1 MATYTSNYQLHQWVP
16 EDDFLRTDFNTDFQK
31 IDTALARKAE
41 KSTVT
46 SLQTQV
52 AGKADASTVPRV
64 AAGAY
69 TGNGA
74 ASKAVSLG
82 FQPRVVIIPVGDY
95 ANAVLL
101 SGRASKA
108 GAITS
113 SGFTA
118 ALDGSSVYSTNQNGK
133 SYSYFALK

>member
-31 IDTALARKAE
+31 IDAALARKAE

-64 AAGAY
+64 AAGTY
-69 TGNGA
+69 TGNGTTK
-74 ASKAVSLG
+74 SISLG
-82 FQPRVVIIPVGDY
+82 FQPRAVIIPIEGYTV
-95 ANAVLL
+95 AILL
-101 SGRASKA
+101 TGQTCAA
-108 GAITS
+108 GSITS

-118 ALDGSSVYSTNQNGK
+118 TRDP
-133 SYSYFALK
+133 SYSRVANTNGQTYAYLAIK

>member
-31 IDTALARKAE
+31 IDAALARKAE

-46 SLQTQV
+46 SLQSQV

-64 AAGAY
+64 VTGTY

-74 ASKAVSLG
+74 ASKSISLG
-82 FQPRVVIIPVGDY
+82 FQPKVVIIPVSDY
-95 ANAVLL
+95 YAAALL
-101 SGRASKA
+101 PGFTSKA

-113 SGFTA
+113 SGFTVSFDSA
-118 ALDGSSVYSTNQNGK
+118 YIYGTNRSGQ
-133 SYSYFALK
+133 SYAYFALK

>member
-16 EDDFLRTDFNTDFQK
+16 SDDFLRTDFNTDFQK
-31 IDTALARKAE
+31 IDAALARKAE

-64 AAGAY
+64 AAGSY
-69 TGNGA
+69 TGNGTTK
-74 ASKAVSLG
+74 SISLG
-82 FQPRVVIIPVGDY
+82 FQPRAVIIPVSDY
-95 ANAVLL
+95 YAAALL
-101 SGRASKA
+101 PGFTSKA

-113 SGFTA
+113 SGFTVSFDSA
-118 ALDGSSVYSTNQNGK
+118 YIYGTNRSGQ
-133 SYSYFALK
+133 SYAYLAIK